1 MRGMF
6 DGASAFNQDLSM
18 WDVIGVEYNDIFDA
32 GADAWCGLGFVNR
45 GRPGGWDPLS
55 DGVSC
60 AVMLAIDAPPSVVA
74 GDELT
79 YTLNYYNES
88 SESFTGTLELTLPN
102 NVTVKS
108 GGITAGGAQF
118 GRTITWSAVE
128 VPAGSSADGGGGEVS
143 VTVRVSPDALPS
155 TENSPVIL
163 EANATLSAGGVNYV
177 NDVAKTELTSE
188 AILLVGLDGSEQVTP
203 GELIM
208 YTVSLRNDGLSR
220 TQDGVI
226 NLTLVPEEGSAE
238 VAPAFSFVDTLGGIC
253 SGTVCNWT
261 NGNNL
266 EPGGVRTA
274 TVSIRVA
281 DDAEAGG
288 SITASLYAY
297 SSNQA
302 ESSDPFA
309 QVSTEV
315 MALPTPVLAV
325 SLETLPEAA
334 VPVGD
339 EFKVLIEVVNRGTV
353 AAETTTVT
361 LDVPAGA
368 SFVHAIGEGT
378 ESGGVITWT
387 VNDLPP
393 GDEAAQL
400 VAAMRSPASAGG
412 LELHAVAST
421 VSNGKPMTDTA
432 TESLMVTGEAVLD
445 LQLALG
451 EEESVAPGDL
461 LDLEY
466 RFQNI
471 GNTDADN
478 VTLSMATPA
487 DTTLQVFPDY
497 AACAGTDDG
506 LCAEGY
512 TGNVTLDIGT
522 MEPGERDTAIIAL
535 AVAEVPTSEV
545 ISVSASL
552 SGQNVDEEG
561 SELEPQVASATL
573 RILAPDE
580 PMLAVSQ
587 RASRVAA
594 APGQTVLYTID
605 YQNLDSDSVGPVEIV
620 ADIPVD
626 TMVSAYPGGTVSAD
640 GRQVSWQSAQLEGR
654 ESSTVLLEVKVAG
667 NAEVGA
673 TLFNIVSIASADA
686 LVYADNVPVRVVG
699 DAANLESSIESTNA
713 IRVGDEFTYAVNFSN
728 AGTAAAAGA
737 TLQLQLSEE
746 VSVEECDGC
755 IPNDANRLSWP
766 LGDMPALET
775 GVKLVSVRARES
787 AANTLY
793 ALSYISDESVARAD
807 AGSVA
812 AKLDALRERMTAQNP
827 DEVIDRVVERS
838 GPVGLSAVSV
848 DSDPTPSPALG
859 ALDIEAPEKALVG
872 EKVRV
877 SLSLSNE
884 GSAEAVDVTLTAQ
897 IPDSTTLDSALNGG
911 TCSADPCAA
920 GATLSWTFPVIEAG
934 QSTIVGYVLASN
946 TASVGDVI
954 QHQAAL
960 SADSGLN
967 RSTNAR
973 ATTEVVAA
981 DLRIEK
987 TATGESGAKLDDG
1000 APVSIGEQ
1008 VAYTL
1013 RVVNDNPV
1021 AQAGIQVTDQLPD
1034 AVVQCGSAC
1043 FDVTATGASLTG
1055 DTLNWADIDLDAGA
1069 ALTLPYTV
1077 TIPEVASGT
1086 ELRNLASVRSDAG
1099 SSDADSASVT
1109 VAAEAA
1115 LSLSMSAPAVIDEGG
1130 QGRVIMTYRN
1140 SGTAGTGATLRY
1152 VLPQYL
1158 SMVNAGGASA
1168 SGSAY
1173 IFDLGNL
1180 RAGASGSVSVVVAAS
1195 GPGDARLNHSA
1206 SLRSTTSNLS
1216 ADARAASRIG
1226 VREEVDLTISA
1237 PDSMY
1242 TGDRFTAT
1250 LVASNT
1256 GNVATNG
1263 TTVTLL
1269 LPDGFTVTDAAG
1281 GTVSGQVLSWTLNLA
1296 AGASTTLS
1304 PELGSSP
1311 DAGGA
1316 TLLADITTAN
1326 GVTESASA
1334 SLHVDA
1340 FTAAIVRAGAQF
1352 SVAQAKAGDT
1362 IVLAA
1367 GPANIGAA
1375 SSGAITNTVTF
1386 DSGVDPIEYG
1396 SASWSASD
1404 RTLSWTTSSLAARG
1418 TDVKAFKVR
1427 VANAGPLAATIT
1439 SNDASGE
1446 ATAERSFPEE
1456 VTIKPEDPDS
1466 TCVFY
1471 GLPVVE
1477 AAPEPPAK
1485 YGLAFPNSV
1494 GFAVIDCD
1502 RNPNGRYP
1510 ETLNV
1515 TIDVGQPIGAG
1526 ARLFKIDDS
1535 GEWSEIYRAIFTEE
1549 TVTYQITDDGDL
1561 DQDKRPGIIRD
1572 PVVLVRKLAR
1582 NREIPIPS
1590 VPLWLLGLLAAAMGG
1605 LGYRRLRA
1613 A

>member
-1 MRGMF
+1 IKAMLN
-6 DGASAFNQDLSM
+6 AS
-18 WDVIGVEYNDIFDA
+18 
-32 GADAWCGLGFVNR
+32 
-45 GRPGGWDPLS
+45 
-55 DGVSC
+55 
-60 AVMLAIDAPPSVVA
+60 
-74 GDELT
+74 
-79 YTLNYYNES
+79 
-88 SESFTGTLELTLPN
+88 
-102 NVTVKS
+102 
-108 GGITAGGAQF
+108 
-118 GRTITWSAVE
+118 
-128 VPAGSSADGGGGEVS
+128 
-143 VTVRVSPDALPS
+143 
-155 TENSPVIL
+155 
-163 EANATLSAGGVNYV
+163 
-177 NDVAKTELTSE
+177 
-188 AILLVGLDGSEQVTP
+188 
-203 GELIM
+203 
-208 YTVSLRNDGLSR
+208 
-220 TQDGVI
+220 
-226 NLTLVPEEGSAE
+226 
-238 VAPAFSFVDTLGGIC
+238 
-253 SGTVCNWT
+253 
-261 NGNNL
+261 
-266 EPGGVRTA
+266 
-274 TVSIRVA
+274 
-281 DDAEAGG
+281 
-288 SITASLYAY
+288 

-302 ESSDPFA
+302 ESSDRFA

-315 MALPTPVLAV
+315 IALPTPVLAV

-353 AAETTTVT
+353 AADTTTVT

-421 VSNGKPMTDTA
+421 DVNGKTITDTA

-522 MEPGERDTAIIAL
+522 MEPGERDTAIISL
-535 AVAEVPTSEV
+535 AVVEAPTSEV

-552 SGQNVDEEG
+552 SGQNADEVG
-561 SELEPQVASATL
+561 SELEEQVASATL

-605 YQNLDSDSVGPVEIV
+605 YQNLDSDPVGPVEIV
-620 ADIPVD
+620 ADIPAD
-626 TMVSAYPGGTVSAD
+626 TVVSAYPGGVVSAD
-640 GRQVSWQSAQLEGR
+640 GGQVSWQSAQLKER
-654 ESSTVLLEVKVAG
+654 ESGTVLLEVKVAG

-673 TLFNIVSIASADA
+673 TLFNIVTIASAETLA
-686 LVYADNVPVRVVG
+686 YANNVPVKVVG

-728 AGTAAAAGA
+728 AGTSVAAGA

-755 IPNDANRLSWP
+755 AANGNRLSWP
-766 LGDMPALET
+766 LGDMPARET
-775 GVKLVSVRARES
+775 GVKVVSVRAKES

-812 AKLDALRERMTAQNP
+812 AKLDALRERMTARNP

-848 DSDPTPSPALG
+848 DTDPTPSPSLG
-859 ALDIEAPEKALVG
+859 ALDIEAPEQALVG
-872 EKVRV
+872 EKVPV
-877 SLSLSNE
+877 SLSVSNE

-897 IPDSTTLDSALNGG
+897 IPDSTTLDSVLNGG

-934 QSTIVGYVLASN
+934 QSSIVGYVLASDA
-946 TASVGDVI
+946 ASVGDVI
-954 QHQAAL
+954 KHQAAL
-960 SADSGLN
+960 PADSSLS
-967 RSTNAR
+967 RSSNATASTR
-973 ATTEVVAA
+973 MVAA

-1000 APVSIGEQ
+1000 ASVSIGEQ
-1008 VAYTL
+1008 VTYTL

-1021 AQAGIQVTDQLPD
+1021 AQAGIRVTDQLPD

-1043 FDVTATGASLTG
+1043 FDVTTTGASLTG

-1086 ELRNLASVRSDAG
+1086 ELRNLASVRSDTG
-1099 SSDADSASVT
+1099 SSDADSASVR

-1115 LSLSMSAPAVIDEGG
+1115 LSLSMSAPAVIDDGG
-1130 QGRVIMTYRN
+1130 QGRVSMTYRN
-1140 SGTAGTGATLRY
+1140 SGTAGTAATLRY

-1173 IFDLGNL
+1173 TFDLGNL
-1180 RAGASGSVSVVVAAS
+1180 AAGASGSVSVVVAAS

-1206 SLRSTTSNLS
+1206 SLRSSTSNLS
-1216 ADARAASRIG
+1216 ADAVAVSRIG

-1242 TGDRFTAT
+1242 TGDRFTTT

-1263 TTVTLL
+1263 ATVTLL

-1535 GEWSEIYRAIFTEE
+1535 GQWSEIYRAIFTEE

-1590 VPLWLLGLLAAAMGG
+1590 VPLWLLGLLA
-1605 LGYRRLRA
+1605 
-1613 A
+1613 

>member
-1 MRGMF
+1 MKRMF
-6 DGASAFNQDLSM
+6 EGTIAFNRDLSG
-18 WDVIGVEYNDIFDA
+18 WNVEAVTSHDDFDD
-32 GADAWCGLGFVNR
+32 GADAWCGLGFENR
-45 GRPGGWDPLS
+45 GRPGKWDPLS

-79 YTLNYYNES
+79 YTLNYFNES
-88 SESFTGTLELTLPN
+88 PNSFTGTLTLDLPN
-102 NVTVKS
+102 NVTLQTKNIS
-108 GGITAGGAQF
+108 DLGTQS
-118 GRTITWSAVE
+118 GRTITWSNVE
-128 VPAGSSADGGGGEVS
+128 VPAGSSAGGGGGEVS
-143 VTVRVSPDALPS
+143 VTVKVSPDALPS
-155 TENSPVIL
+155 TETNPVIL
-163 EANATLSAGGVNYV
+163 EANATLSAGGVDYV
-177 NDVAKTELTSE
+177 NDVAETELTSE
-188 AILLVGLDGSEQVTP
+188 AILMVTLEANEQVMA
-203 GELIM
+203 GELIT
-208 YTVSLRNDGLSR
+208 YAISVRNDGLSR
-220 TQDGVI
+220 TQNAVI
-226 NLTLVPEEGSAE
+226 NLTLVPEQGSAE
-238 VAPAFSFVDTLGGIC
+238 AAPKFDFVDDAGVC
-253 SGTVCNWT
+253 EGTVCNWT

-266 EPGGVRTA
+266 EPGGERTA

-288 SITASLYAY
+288 SIKAMLNAN

-302 ESSDPFA
+302 DSSDRFA
-309 QVSTEV
+309 QVRTEV
-315 MALPTPVLAV
+315 TALPTPVLAV
-325 SLETLPEAA
+325 SLETLPEAL

-353 AAETTTVT
+353 AADTTTVT
-361 LDVPAGA
+361 LDVPTGA

-393 GDEAAQL
+393 VDEAAQL

-421 VSNGKPMTDTA
+421 VANGRTITDTA
-432 TESLMVTGEAVLD
+432 TESLMVTGKAVLD
-445 LQLALG
+445 LQLAVG

-466 RFQNI
+466 RFQNM
-471 GNTDADN
+471 GNTEADN
-478 VTLSMATPA
+478 VALSMATPA

-497 AACAGTDDG
+497 AACEGTDDG

-535 AVAEVPTSEV
+535 AVAEAPTSEV

-552 SGQNVDEEG
+552 SGQNADEEG
-561 SELEPQVASATL
+561 SELEEQVALARL

-620 ADIPVD
+620 ADIPAD

-640 GRQVSWQSAQLEGR
+640 GRQVSWQSAQLKGR

-673 TLFNIVSIASADA
+673 TLFNIVSIASAETRA
-686 LVYADNVPVRVVG
+686 YANNAPVKVVG
-699 DAANLESSIESTNA
+699 DAANLESSIESANA

-746 VSVEECDGC
+746 VSVEECDECVANG
-755 IPNDANRLSWP
+755 NRLSWS
-766 LGDMPALET
+766 LGDMPAPET

-812 AKLDALRERMTAQNP
+812 AKLEALRERMTAQNP
-827 DEVIDRVVERS
+827 DEVINRVVERS

-848 DSDPTPSPALG
+848 DSDSAPSPALG

-872 EKVRV
+872 EKVPV
-877 SLSLSNE
+877 SLLVSNE

-897 IPDSTTLDSALNGG
+897 IPDSTTLDSVLNGG

-920 GATLSWTFPVIEAG
+920 GATLSWSFSVIEAG
-934 QSTIVGYVLASN
+934 QSSSVGYVLASDA
-946 TASVGDVI
+946 ASVGDVI
-954 QHQAAL
+954 QHQATL
-960 SADSGLN
+960 SSASGLS
-967 RSTNAR
+967 RSTNAIA
-973 ATTEVVAA
+973 ATRMVAA

-987 TATGESGAKLDDG
+987 TATSESGAKLDDG

-1008 VAYTL
+1008 VTYML

-1043 FDVTATGASLTG
+1043 FDVTTTGASLTG
-1055 DTLNWADIDLDAGA
+1055 DTLNWTDIDLDAGA
-1069 ALTLPYTV
+1069 ALTLQYTV

-1086 ELRNLASVRSDAG
+1086 ELRNLASVRSDTG
-1099 SSDADSASVT
+1099 SSDADSASVR

-1115 LSLSMSAPAVIDEGG
+1115 LSLSMSAPAVIDDGG
-1130 QGRVIMTYRN
+1130 QGQVTMTYRN
-1140 SGTAGTGATLRY
+1140 SGTAGTAATLRY

-1158 SMVNAGGASA
+1158 SMVNAGGANA

-1180 RAGASGSVSVVVAAS
+1180 AAGASGSVSVVVAAS

-1216 ADARAASRIG
+1216 ADAVAVSRIG

-1242 TGDRFTAT
+1242 TGDRFTTT

-1269 LPDGFTVTDAAG
+1269 LPDGFTVTDVAG
-1281 GTVSGQVLSWTLNLA
+1281 GSVSGQVLSWTLNLA

-1535 GEWSEIYRAIFTEE
+1535 GEWSEIYRATFTAE

-1590 VPLWLLGLLAAAMGG
+1590 VPLWLLGLLAAAIGG